1 MRAALLRE
9 VSSMRRFIAVLV
21 AASLLAMPAAANAA
35 GGGKAKKGPKGIP
48 FSCSDAR
55 TLRVVYENG
64 GTPRAKA
71 KLQFDGGEKYDLA
84 YAPTELGRRYAKEI
98 EGRTVSWSTDGVEAV
113 LGEGEREVA
122 RCRRAGR
129 DGQPVS
135 HGAEHK
141 DGAH

>member
-1 MRAALLRE
+1 MRAF
-9 VSSMRRFIAVLV
+9 VSMIV
-21 AASLLAMPAAANAA
+21 AASLLAMPFAAGAA

-64 GTPRAKA
+64 GTLKAKA
-71 KLQFDGGEKYDLA
+71 KLLFDGGKSYELA
-84 YAPTELGRRYAKEI
+84 FAPTELGRRYAKDV
-98 EGRTVSWSTDGVEAV
+98 EGRTMSWSTDGVEAV
-113 LGEGEREVA
+113 LAEDEREVA

-129 DGQPVS
+129 DGELAS